1 MRVADHARAEGEA
14 DLTSGQADGVDSACP
29 HCGSPLRPHAP
40 FCFACGQAVQNRV
53 VVPPTARTVSATAAP
68 LGASSP
74 FAQPQSV
81 DQILLAGRE
90 VRVCAGMLD
99 IAATLSPVLSLA
111 VIAALLGVPA
121 VFYIVVPVAVVAV
134 WVWQQLWLGL
144 TGTSVGKAVL
154 GLRAVHSTDRR
165 PPGFPAAALR
175 SLIFGASLGIAAL
188 PMLLRPTPR
197 GRHDQMTGIDVI
209 DVTIGDNPLGQG
221 QQTPLRRSIDRSLKR
236 VQSPV
241 PLASAGTRGAP

>member
-1 MRVADHARAEGEA
+1 M
-14 DLTSGQADGVDSACP
+14 TSGQSVGVDSPCS

-40 FCFACGQAVQNRV
+40 FCGSCGQAVQNRV
-53 VVPPTARTVSATAAP
+53 VAPPTARTVSATAATQ
-68 LGASSP
+68 GAPPPS
-74 FAQPQSV
+74 AQPQPV

-99 IAATLSPVLSLA
+99 IAATLSPVVSLA

-121 VFYIVVPVAVVAV
+121 VLYIVVPVAVVSV
-134 WVWQQLWLGL
+134 WIWQQLWLGL

-154 GLRAVHSTDRR
+154 GLRAVHSADRR

-188 PMLLRPTPR
+188 PILISPTPR
-197 GRHDQMTGIDVI
+197 GRHDHMTGIDVI
-209 DVTIGDNPLGQG
+209 DVTIGGNPLGQR

-241 PLASAGTRGAP
+241 PLASAGRRGAP